1 MHAVGAICNFSMHA
15 VDAVYNRAYRN
26 FYARGR
32 RGLKHCYARDRRGL
46 QPRLSEI
53 TTTTCS
59 LIPLRLQIRPR
70 CGVFASRFY
79 TRDDSGVFGEI

>member
-1 MHAVGAICNFSMHA
+1 MHAVDAVCNISMHA

-32 RGLKHCYARDRRGL
+32 RGL

-53 TTTTCS
+53 TTFTCS

-70 CGVFASRFY
+70 CGEFASRFY
-79 TRDDSGVFGEI
+79 ARDDSGVFGEI